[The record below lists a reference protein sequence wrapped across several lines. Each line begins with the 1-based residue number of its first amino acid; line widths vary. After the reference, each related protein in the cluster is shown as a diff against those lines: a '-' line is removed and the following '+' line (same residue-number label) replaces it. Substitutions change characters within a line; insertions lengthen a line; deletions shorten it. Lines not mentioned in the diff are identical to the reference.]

1 MKGFTK
7 LLALALACLML
18 VSLLASCG
26 GTTDTE
32 TRAEQETQAPAE
44 TGTTGGD
51 RYDASFDRS
60 SVADTV
66 PTDLKF
72 DGETFTFFTRDD
84 LEHWKFE
91 MDVDE
96 IMNDTLYDAIYYR
109 NKTVEERLGIEITTV
124 QQAGNYAN
132 RTTWN
137 DTLRTAVNT
146 KTGDFDAAAIYLSQG
161 SPLAIEN
168 MYYNVIGFDHLNLSK
183 PWWNQSIQ
191 EELTLFNTLYYLA
204 GDIAVTEITEAS
216 AMMFN
221 KNLYETYFG
230 STGISLYDVVD
241 EGKWTIDYMY
251 DLVADVHEDINGD
264 GIVSDGDLVG
274 LHAYDPT
281 LQDSF
286 NDSWIV
292 ACGISITTMVN
303 GVPELSFYS
312 DRTVRA
318 YETLKRLLVTCPGTL
333 AMAGPQ
339 TTTFKNGLVLF
350 GRANLN
356 TGSTLREMKDAYGM
370 LPLPMLDEN
379 QEGGYATTVGNVA
392 SLVTILSSVPDDRK
406 ALVGATL
413 ELMAAESYKQVTPT
427 YFEVAV
433 KTKYSEAPDDA
444 RMYDLILNS
453 IRFSFGYCYS
463 TESLKGGGNGL
474 PIGNLFRLM
483 NIDFAA
489 EYDKHDEAYEQNL
502 QKLID
507 GLDEAAF
514 KAMYGG

>member
-44 TGTTGGD
+44 TGTTGD

-72 DGETFTFFTRDD
+72 DGETFTFFTRND

-168 MYYNVIGFDHLNLSK
+168 MYYNVIGFDHINLAK

-204 GDIAVTEITEAS
+204 GDKI
-216 AMMFN
+216 
-221 KNLYETYFG
+221 
-230 STGISLYDVVD
+230 
-241 EGKWTIDYMY
+241 
-251 DLVADVHEDINGD
+251 
-264 GIVSDGDLVG
+264 
-274 LHAYDPT
+274 
-281 LQDSF
+281 
-286 NDSWIV
+286 
-292 ACGISITTMVN
+292 
-303 GVPELSFYS
+303 
-312 DRTVRA
+312 
-318 YETLKRLLVTCPGTL
+318 
-333 AMAGPQ
+333 
-339 TTTFKNGLVLF
+339 
-350 GRANLN
+350 GRAH
-356 TGSTLREMKDAYGM
+356 
-370 LPLPMLDEN
+370 
-379 QEGGYATTVGNVA
+379 V
-392 SLVTILSSVPDDRK
+392 
-406 ALVGATL
+406 
-413 ELMAAESYKQVTPT
+413 
-427 YFEVAV
+427 
-433 KTKYSEAPDDA
+433 
-444 RMYDLILNS
+444 
-453 IRFSFGYCYS
+453 
-463 TESLKGGGNGL
+463 
-474 PIGNLFRLM
+474 
-483 NIDFAA
+483 
-489 EYDKHDEAYEQNL
+489 
-502 QKLID
+502 
-507 GLDEAAF
+507 
-514 KAMYGG
+514 

>member
-7 LLALALACLML
+7 ILALVLACLMM
-18 VSLLASCG
+18 VSLLVACG
-26 GTTDTE
+26 GGADTE
-32 TRAEQETQAPAE
+32 TQPQGPETQAPE
-44 TGTTGGD
+44 TSGNAGD

-60 SVADTV
+60 SVKDEV
-66 PTDLKF
+66 PTELKF
-72 DGETFTFFTRDD
+72 NGETFTFFTRDD
-84 LEHWKFE
+84 LEHWKYE

-168 MYYNVIGFDHLNLSK
+168 MYYNVIGFDHINLDK

-191 EELTLFNTLYYLA
+191 EELTMFSTLYYLA
-204 GDIAVTEITEAS
+204 GDIAVTETTETFTI
-216 AMMFN
+216 MYN
-221 KNLYETYFG
+221 KNLYETYYG
-230 STGISLYDVVD
+230 STGVSIYDVVD

-251 DLVADVHEDINGD
+251 DLVAGVHEDNDGD
-264 GIVSDGDLVG
+264 GLINDGDLVG
-274 LHAYDPT
+274 FTAYDPT
-281 LQDSF
+281 KQDSF
-286 NDSWIV
+286 NDGWIA

-312 DRTVRA
+312 DRTIRA
-318 YETLKRLLVTCPGTL
+318 YETLQKLLVTCPGTL

-339 TTTFKNGLVLF
+339 TTLFNNGLVLF
-350 GRANLN
+350 ARANLN
-356 TGSTLREMKDAYGM
+356 SGAGLREMKDAYGM

-392 SLVTILSSVPDDRK
+392 SLVTILSSVPDERK

-413 ELMAAESYKQVTPT
+413 ELMAAEAYKQVTPA
-427 YFEVAV
+427 YFEIAL
-433 KTKYSEAPDDA
+433 KTKYSESPDDA

-474 PIGNLFRLM
+474 PVGNLFRQM
-483 NIDFAA
+483 NLDLAA